1 MGRKGRRKE
10 EKKGGGGRRGEG
22 EKEKRAKKW
31 KIENK
36 RNRFVD
42 AASGILSARRTGKQ
56 RRWEQNLAFNEFTL
70 NSTALLPGLAG
81 TKNKRGR
88 NSPSH
93 QSLGLAHLK
102 KNNCQGTL
110 ALFSLGPSPLAGR
123 CETV

>member
-1 MGRKGRRKE
+1 ME
-10 EKKGGGGRRGEG
+10 
-22 EKEKRAKKW
+22 
-31 KIENK
+31 ENK

-42 AASGILSARRTGKQ
+42 AASEILSARRAGKQ